1 MKSQCD
7 ADVARAR
14 REAQLAKESAQQA
27 LEFDRSRAEQTIANA
42 LSKERTE
49 KLQLQRDLKETADRL
64 NREWASK
71 LRHLEIKVK
80 NAEESKKI
88 AVERATER
96 LKRAHAADLAAS
108 VREATMAASKAAM
121 EQKSKSSTN
130 KITKGSTSAS
140 VKDRVMSRDNRRAG
154 GGNDIMKRE
163 EESELVPLSADEL
176 NLGVDADVGL
186 AISGVSG
193 GGGVGGGGAH
203 RFSQGDDNEKYE
215 NEMKLLRLKL
225 KNSNDE
231 ASWLRGRVGDLE
243 TMVSTM
249 RVAMKGSLEDGAGER
264 EFAGWRQVISV
275 KYPWMRDVKRED
287 PKRHTFQTEKRP
299 PFVLDDMKKGKQNI
313 FASVGQ

>member
-121 EQKSKSSTN
+121 EQKSKSSTCRESP
-130 KITKGSTSAS
+130 ILLSTSRLSCRLFEITSAGS
-140 VKDRVMSRDNRRAG
+140 SCSRAPTTRR
-154 GGNDIMKRE
+154 
-163 EESELVPLSADEL
+163 
-176 NLGVDADVGL
+176 
-186 AISGVSG
+186 
-193 GGGVGGGGAH
+193 
-203 RFSQGDDNEKYE
+203 
-215 NEMKLLRLKL
+215 
-225 KNSNDE
+225 
-231 ASWLRGRVGDLE
+231 
-243 TMVSTM
+243 
-249 RVAMKGSLEDGAGER
+249 
-264 EFAGWRQVISV
+264 
-275 KYPWMRDVKRED
+275 
-287 PKRHTFQTEKRP
+287 
-299 PFVLDDMKKGKQNI
+299 
-313 FASVGQ
+313 